1 MNRIIRESKPTD
13 ITDIM
18 QVMAAAKKI
27 MRSSG
32 NMHQWGDGYPSEAV
46 ILSDM
51 EKHGGYV
58 IEEAGRIVAYFAF
71 LPMAMSVLLIRRGY
85 GKQILLHAIGAAK
98 EHFDAKQIE
107 IEAQTLLSDKVRSQR
122 RFQFWVTILAD
133 V

>member
-1 MNRIIRESKPTD
+1 
-13 ITDIM
+13 
-18 QVMAAAKKI
+18 
-27 MRSSG
+27 
-32 NMHQWGDGYPSEAV
+32 
-46 ILSDM
+46 M

-107 IEAQTLLSDKVRSQR
+107 IEAQTIV
-122 RFQFWVTILAD
+122 I
-133 V
+133 